1 MGAPGGP
8 SSGFRCSLGHPH
20 PRVPGFVMTCWAG
33 LALGGLRLGLL
44 EGAAVGCEVSRAAP
58 RMALSPQGLVCGLEG
73 ETLSQHRAWPSD
85 GVPGREQQAASPRAV
100 DGVTQQSYER
110 GRGRAGSHVTLT
122 EEPDGVWCENTCP
135 GLKP

>member
-20 PRVPGFVMTCWAG
+20 PRVPGFVMTCWVG

-58 RMALSPQGLVCGLEG
+58 RMALSTQGLVCGLEG
-73 ETLSQHRAWPSD
+73 ETLSQHRAWPSA

-100 DGVTQQSYER
+100 DEGHAAELREGKGKGGFTCDLDR
-110 GRGRAGSHVTLT
+110 GT
-122 EEPDGVWCENTCP
+122 DGAWCENTCP